1 MNPVSL
7 YDMEAMARQVMPH
20 DLWDYVA
27 GGASDEIT
35 IRRNREAF
43 DAIVTRPRFL
53 VDVSNRDTSTTV
65 LGERIAF
72 PVMAA
77 PTGSQWAA
85 HPDAEVA
92 VAKAAGDV
100 GTLMAVATG
109 ASYTIEEIEAA
120 TSGPLWFQLYHL
132 DDEVTKFHVRKAKDA
147 GYSAICLTVGSAGG
161 VTKERDMRNDY
172 SPSGAEAWADLRDDP
187 RLQEKVASV
196 NRSPSL
202 GLTWSRLEWLRGLTG
217 LPLVVKEI
225 LTAEDALLCVEHG
238 ADAIVVSN
246 HGGRSF
252 DTVPASIDVLPE
264 IVDAVGDK
272 IEVYLDSG
280 VRRGTDVLK
289 ALALGARAVLVGRPL
304 FWGLAIDGEAGVRT
318 MFEILRAEFD
328 RAMAFCGCTSVGD
341 INETH
346 VARRRGRWGRKGRRE
361 GGDDVQAR

>member
-1 MNPVSL
+1 MNPISL

-27 GGASDEIT
+27 GGATDEIT

-43 DAIVTRPRFL
+43 DAIEVRPRFL
-53 VDVSNRDTSTTV
+53 VDVGNGDTSTTV

-77 PTGSQWAA
+77 PAGSQGAA

-92 VAKAAGDV
+92 VAKAAGSV
-100 GTLMAVATG
+100 GTLMVVPTA
-109 ASYTIEEIEAA
+109 ASHTLEETAA
-120 TSGPLWFQLYHL
+120 AASGPLWFQLYHL
-132 DDEVTKFHVRKAKDA
+132 DDEVTELHVRKAKAA
-147 GYSAICLTVGSAGG
+147 GYAAVCLTVGGG
-161 VTKERDMRNDY
+161 GGIAKERDLRNGY
-172 SPSGAEAWADLRDDP
+172 TASVPGAWADLRDEP
-187 RLQEKVASV
+187 RLREKVA
-196 NRSPSL
+196 NAYGTTRNP
-202 GLTWSRLEWLRGLTG
+202 GLTWARLEWLRGLTG

-225 LTAEDALLCVEHG
+225 LTAEDARLCVEHG

-246 HGGRSF
+246 HGGRTF
-252 DTVPASIDVLPE
+252 DTVPTSIDALPE
-264 IVDAVGDK
+264 IIDAVGDR

-280 VRRGTDVLK
+280 VRRGADVLK

-328 RAMAFCGCTSVGD
+328 RAMAFCGCNSVAE
-341 INETH
+341 INEGH
-346 VARRRGRWGRKGRRE
+346 VARRPGRLRAKRQARGRR
-361 GGDDVQAR
+361 